1 VHLPA
6 RPASNP
12 GRARPGHGDGAIAA
26 PLLASAQRIHR
37 KRAFTIAKPGAVV
50 RRSAFLT
57 VSTSTRE
64 ARSIGTSVCTC
75 SSTPCG
81 TRTSKPPSAAHTCG
95 PIRRPH
101 RMADP
106 PGKLNAV
113 RHRRHRTGEPSR
125 RVSLQIRPP
134 DVVYIEPGEEHW
146 HGAKPTRFM
155 AHIAMKKPTTTVKSS
170 PIRLPPRG
178 VTPAASTRL
187 AVVGNRGVAV
197 VKDAASEHKNSTMA
211 ASFSRR
217 PSRPFGSHLVMVIP
231 VLRGYCS
238 CFVPFPSFS
247 RSFSASCQYRA
258 EHRTFQSTL
267 DVCSD
272 LDIDHPHRLRFRLA
286 GRACRWC
293 YRGGEGRVLI
303 RRQCRVVVHEHSV

>member
-12 GRARPGHGDGAIAA
+12 DRARPGHGDGAIAA

-37 KRAFTIAKPGAVV
+37 KRAFAIAKPGAVV

-81 TRTSKPPSAAHTCG
+81 TRTSKPPSAAHTFG

-106 PGKLNAV
+106 PVKPNAV

-155 AHIAMKKPTTTVKSS
+155 AQIAMKKPTTTVKSS

-238 CFVPFPSFS
+238 CFVPTHGINGVPVIQSILQRISPVPRRAPHFPEYARRLLKS
-247 RSFSASCQYRA
+247 RC
-258 EHRTFQSTL
+258 
-267 DVCSD
+267 
-272 LDIDHPHRLRFRLA
+272 
-286 GRACRWC
+286 
-293 YRGGEGRVLI
+293 
-303 RRQCRVVVHEHSV
+303 